1 MKQPNYFSFLD
12 KYNIIRNT
20 SKFVNSPI
28 LWNFFFNPIYNLDG
42 QVQSDNITILY
53 SKYFKHYAHFKI
65 NATSRT
71 VISEYDGGV
80 PQVFF

>member
-20 SKFVNSPI
+20 SKFVN
-28 LWNFFFNPIYNLDG
+28 FFFNPIYNLDG
-42 QVQSDNITILY
+42 QVQGDNITILY